1 MRLDASGLRLRIVA
15 LVVYLLDHRGVRLRG
30 RLAGHGDGVGPSR
43 ANVVQRTLLLSIL
56 TLWHALLVEQDVL
69 VLLVHG
75 AARPST
81 VRILIL
87 LVTFLRVLGCH
98 WILRVALRRHIARQ
112 LQRCRSN
119 LRRLLLTLKCHQIL

>member
-1 MRLDASGLRLRIVA
+1 MLRLDASGLRLRIVA

-56 TLWHALLVEQDVL
+56 TLRHALLVEQDVL
-69 VLLVHG
+69 VLLVDG
-75 AARPST
+75 AARPAS

-87 LVTFLRVLGCH
+87 LMAFLCILGSEG
-98 WILRVALRRHIARQ
+98 IL
-112 LQRCRSN
+112 
-119 LRRLLLTLKCHQIL
+119 